1 MEYKIYHTAIQF
13 SKPPY
18 VLENMK
24 VDINLFHQMW
34 KSDETKWEYIGSVPT
49 LEIARCLVEQ
59 DKQFVI
65 INNKKYELNCEP
77 SDECYY
83 EFVKIESDD
92 FVVMTV
98 IMRIIMLCLRGEMYE
113 FKRISES

>member
-24 VDINLFHQMW
+24 EDINLFQRMW

-49 LEIARCLVEQ
+49 LEIARQLIEK
-59 DKQFVI
+59 DKQSI
-65 INNKKYELNCEP
+65 TIDNKTYLLKCEP
-77 SDECYY
+77 SDEFYY
-83 EFVKIESDD
+83 EFVKIESDN
-92 FVVMTV
+92 FVEYYDSYHDESN
-98 IMRIIMLCLRGEMYE
+98 IIFKRRII
-113 FKRISES
+113 

>member
-24 VDINLFHQMW
+24 EDINLFHRMW

-49 LEIARCLVEQ
+49 LEIARLLIEK
-59 DKQFVI
+59 DKQH
-65 INNKKYELNCEP
+65 INVDGKIYELNCEP
-77 SDECYY
+77 SDEFYY

-92 FVVMTV
+92 FVEYYDSYHGDDKVM
-98 IMRIIMLCLRGEMYE
+98 
-113 FKRISES
+113 FKRRVI

>member
-92 FVVMTV
+92 FVEYYDSYHEDNNVV
-98 IMRIIMLCLRGEMYE
+98 
-113 FKRISES
+113 FKRNKSFTNQI

>member
-24 VDINLFHQMW
+24 EDINLFQRMW
-34 KSDETKWEYIGSVPT
+34 KSNETKWEYIGSVPT
-49 LEIARCLVEQ
+49 LEIARLLVEK
-59 DKQFVI
+59 DKQS
-65 INNKKYELNCEP
+65 ININGEIYELNCEP
-77 SDECYY
+77 SDEFYY

-92 FVVMTV
+92 FVEYYDSYHGDNK
-98 IMRIIMLCLRGEMYE
+98 IM
-113 FKRISES
+113 FKRRVV

>member
-65 INNKKYELNCEP
+65 INNKKYGLNCEP

-92 FVVMTV
+92 FVEYYDSYHEDNNIV
-98 IMRIIMLCLRGEMYE
+98 
-113 FKRISES
+113 FKRRNV